1 MDTSM
6 FKRTKKVLVDWSFLV
21 NKKVGRPGR
30 KKAVL
35 AVLSFM
41 EGNGDETLVVE
52 PDALKLRGYVDF
64 GNGRADE
71 FTITSSINTIIRSD
85 NRASFLLIT
94 RNGSEYRVDR
104 KTMSTAMR
112 FLTECYIGDETYSIP
127 AAIAACCP
135 FYY

>member
-30 KKAVL
+30 KRAVL

-52 PDALKLRGYVDF
+52 PDALKLRGFVDF
-64 GNGRADE
+64 GSGRADE

-94 RNGSEYRVDR
+94 KNGSEYRVDR
-104 KTMSTAMR
+104 KAMSTAMR
-112 FLTECYIGDETYSIP
+112 FLMECYLGDETYSIP